1 MTHTFIVSTPNSLL
15 RPLSWQGIQAQ
26 SAYDQLAHT
35 LRMRLGENHA
45 AILAEPVSDA
55 EAEGIDWYA
64 TTPGTPVKL
73 ALLPPGEQEQ
83 VKGKLQEFA
92 QKTKELA
99 SSLKQSNDSN
109 SVLAGSLLELALLYP
124 SEEYLYA
131 LKSDEGELSPLLAGW
146 GFALAGLASEPED
159 ITAIKAM
166 AVSDPGSL
174 PAHEQDSAQP
184 LPGGQASH
192 EGSAPAASP
201 FFAGGGKNEHSAQ
214 SPQNADAT
222 VIRHVFP
229 FPWSL
234 FAFLLAAAI
243 MIFLLLWLLPRLGL
257 PETFGFAGCS
267 RQEPAALPES
277 GFDPAELYRAQG
289 REDALRAELERLRK
303 EYETRLWLCDKQA
316 QAEPA
321 PEPPA
326 AEPETDPVPSVPK
339 LALPELPPDPPPK
352 PKPETKPQ
360 PKPEAKPQPKPETK
374 PQPDVMVIPE
384 NPSNLEFLEGCW
396 YAQTGLKSTRTK
408 MPISVKYCFDK
419 NGNGSITLIE
429 RDKKGRELQRCR
441 GGARATLS
449 GGQLYINDLG
459 AVCPN
464 GGRYEK
470 ERITCRNAD
479 SSQALCTGVGN
490 PSGRKNWWNKPFTR
504 TDR

>member
-15 RPLSWQGIQAQ
+15 RPLAWQGIQAQ

-35 LRMRLGENHA
+35 LHMRLGKSHA

-55 EAEGIDWYA
+55 GSESVDWYA
-64 TTPGTPVKL
+64 ASPGTPVKL
-73 ALLPPGEQEQ
+73 AQLPPNEQEQ
-83 VKGKLQEFA
+83 VKGKLGEFA
-92 QKTKELA
+92 QKAKELA
-99 SSLKQSNDSN
+99 FSLKQSNDSN
-109 SVLAGSLLELALLYP
+109 SILAGSLLELALLYP

-131 LKSDEGELSPLLAGW
+131 LRSDGGELSPLLVGW

-159 ITAIKAM
+159 ITAIKAA
-166 AVSDPGSL
+166 AVPDPGSF
-174 PAHEQDSAQP
+174 PAHEKDSAQAP
-184 LPGGQASH
+184 PGGHTFNES
-192 EGSAPAASP
+192 SAAAASP
-201 FFAGGGKNEHSAQ
+201 FLADGKNNEHPAHSLQDAG
-214 SPQNADAT
+214 AT
-222 VIRHVFP
+222 VVRHVFP

-234 FAFLLAAAI
+234 FAFLLAAAV
-243 MIFLLLWLLPRLGL
+243 MIFFLLWVMPRLGL
-257 PETFGFAGCS
+257 PETFGFARCS
-267 RQEPAALPES
+267 RQEPAAAVPQS
-277 GFDPAELYRAQG
+277 RFDPAELYRAQG

-316 QAEPA
+316 QAEPE

-326 AEPETDPVPSVPK
+326 VEPDPVPPVPQ
-339 LALPELPPDPPPK
+339 LALPELPPDSPPK
-352 PKPETKPQ
+352 PKVEPKPETKPQ
-360 PKPEAKPQPKPETK
+360 PKPEAKPETK
-374 PQPDVMVIPE
+374 PQPEVMVIPE
-384 NPSNLEFLEGCW
+384 NPSDLEFLEGCW
-396 YAQTGLKSTRTK
+396 YAQTGLKSTRTR

-429 RDKKGRELQRCR
+429 RDKNGRELQQCR

-490 PSGRKNWWNKPFTR
+490 PSGKKNWWNKPFTR

>member
-15 RPLSWQGIQAQ
+15 RPLAWQGIQAQ

-35 LRMRLGENHA
+35 LHMRLGKSHA
-45 AILAEPVSDA
+45 AILAEPVSEAGA
-55 EAEGIDWYA
+55 ESVDWYA
-64 TTPGTPVKL
+64 ASPGTPVKL
-73 ALLPPGEQEQ
+73 AHLPPNEQEQ
-83 VKGKLQEFA
+83 VKGKLGEFA
-92 QKTKELA
+92 QKVKELA
-99 SSLKQSNDSN
+99 FSLKQSNDSN
-109 SVLAGSLLELALLYP
+109 SILAGSLLELALLYP

-131 LKSDEGELSPLLAGW
+131 LRSDGGELSPLLVGW

-159 ITAIKAM
+159 ITAIKA
-166 AVSDPGSL
+166 AALPDPGSF
-174 PAHEQDSAQP
+174 PAHEKDSAQAP
-184 LPGGQASH
+184 PGGH
-192 EGSAPAASP
+192 TFNEGPAAAASP
-201 FFAGGGKNEHSAQ
+201 FLAGGKNNEHPAQ
-214 SPQNADAT
+214 SPQDAGAT
-222 VIRHVFP
+222 VVRHVFP

-234 FAFLLAAAI
+234 FAFLLAAAV
-243 MIFLLLWLLPRLGL
+243 MIFFLLWVMPRLGL

-267 RQEPAALPES
+267 RQEPAASVPQS
-277 GFDPAELYRAQG
+277 RFDPAELYRAQG

-316 QAEPA
+316 QAEPE

-326 AEPETDPVPSVPK
+326 VEPDPVPPVPQ
-339 LALPELPPDPPPK
+339 LALPELPPNPPPK
-352 PKPETKPQ
+352 PKVEPKPETKPQ
-360 PKPEAKPQPKPETK
+360 PKPKAKPETK

-396 YAQTGLKSTRTK
+396 YAQTGLKSTRTR

-429 RDKKGRELQRCR
+429 RDKNGRELQQCR

-490 PSGRKNWWNKPFTR
+490 PSGKKNWWNKPFTR